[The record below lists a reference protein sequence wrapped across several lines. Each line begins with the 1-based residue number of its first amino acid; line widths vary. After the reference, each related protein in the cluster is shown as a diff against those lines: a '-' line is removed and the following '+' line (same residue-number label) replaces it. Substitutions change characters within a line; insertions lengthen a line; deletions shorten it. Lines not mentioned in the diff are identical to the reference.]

1 MRGRGRR
8 QIDRN
13 SSDGSHGPRPPLV
26 STTEYSNLAG
36 EPDIFR
42 LGNGN
47 LAVLVRPGTAAGL
60 GVHSLHQVLYLVNI
74 DSRREAKRRQVQSQ
88 GRGEEEEKPGQCFDD
103 HGWGGE
109 G

>member
-1 MRGRGRR
+1 MTTAEC
-8 QIDRN
+8 
-13 SSDGSHGPRPPLV
+13 SHLASEAHIPRLR
-26 STTEYSNLAG
+26 Y
-36 EPDIFR
+36 
-42 LGNGN
+42 GN
-47 LAVLVRPGTAAGL
+47 LTVLVRPRTATGL

-74 DSRREAKRRQVQSQ
+74 DPRREAKSRQVQSQ